1 MEKRCATAERC
12 SKETKIEVSLCL
24 DGEGRIDVAT
34 GFGMLDHMLTLTFFW
49 AGMDLTLRCKGD
61 LEVDAHHTVEDCALV
76 IGEAMQKALGDRA
89 GIARVGYGRVPM
101 DEALAEVTV
110 DISGR
115 PYTVWLGDDILPPV
129 MAGEERDVWREWYKT
144 LANTVRM
151 NLHVSFLYG
160 KNGHH
165 IAEALFKACAHAVK
179 AAVKKNETGEVLST
193 KGVL

>member
-61 LEVDAHHTVEDCALV
+61 LEVDAHHTVEDCAMV

-115 PYTVWLGDDILPPV
+115 PYTVWLGDNILPPV

-165 IAEALFKACAHAVK
+165 LLESAAKGLGLALSQAVAK
-179 AAVKKNETGEVLST
+179 SGTVIRST
-193 KGVL
+193 KGNLD

>member
-61 LEVDAHHTVEDCALV
+61 LEVDAHHTVEDCAMV

-101 DEALAEVTV
+101 DEALGFTAL
-110 DISGR
+110 DISNR
-115 PYTVWLGDDILPPV
+115 PFLVYEAEMPQER
-129 MAGEERDVWREWYKT
+129 MGEYDACLTEEFMRAFAVNGGLT
-144 LANTVRM
+144 LHMKA
-151 NLHVSFLYG
+151 LYG
-160 KNGHH
+160 RNSHH
-165 IAEALFKACAHAVK
+165 ITEALFKSLGLALKDAVK
-179 AAVKKNETGEVLST
+179 IEGSGVTST

>member
-1 MEKRCATAERC
+1 MEKRCATSERC

-165 IAEALFKACAHAVK
+165 LLESAAKGLGLALSQAVAK
-179 AAVKKNETGEVLST
+179 SGTAIRST
-193 KGVL
+193 KGNLD

>member
-61 LEVDAHHTVEDCALV
+61 LEVDAHHTVEDCAMV

-151 NLHVSFLYG
+151 NLQVSFLYG

-165 IAEALFKACAHAVK
+165 LLESAAKGLGLALSQAVAK
-179 AAVKKNETGEVLST
+179 SGTAIRST
-193 KGVL
+193 KGNLD

>member
-61 LEVDAHHTVEDCALV
+61 LEVDAHHTVEDCAMV

-165 IAEALFKACAHAVK
+165 LLESAAKGLGLALSQAV
-179 AAVKKNETGEVLST
+179 AKNGTAIRST
-193 KGVL
+193 KGNLD